1 MSVLVTDI
9 RQAIQALSGVNDLTF
24 EGIPC
29 TVSDIN
35 TNEMTCTCTPIN
47 GDAEFFDVLLN
58 ADADKGFTLIPA
70 NNSVVIV
77 QQTSQATAYVSM
89 VSKVDQIYLAGDANG
104 GLVKVQ
110 VLNAALNNLQTE
122 INTLKATLSSNLTL
136 MGAALSGVDGGVT
149 STQAGILSALVLPQI
164 NISQIENTTVQHG
177 NG

>member
-9 RQAIQALSGVNDLTF
+9 RQAIQALSGFNDLTF

-29 TVSDIN
+29 KVSDIN
-35 TNEMTCTCTPIN
+35 TTEMTCTCTPIN

-122 INTLKATLSSNLTL
+122 INTLKIAITAL
-136 MGAALSGVDGGVT
+136 MAGYAPIDGGVAL
-149 STQAGILSALVLPQI
+149 STFTALVLPQI
-164 NISQIENTTVQHG
+164 NISQIENTKVQHG

>member
-29 TVSDIN
+29 TVSNIN
-35 TNEMTCTCTPIN
+35 TTEMTCTCTPIN

-104 GLVKVQ
+104 GLVKIDDLKSQYDAMV
-110 VLNAALNNLQTE
+110 AAFKVA
-122 INTLKATLSSNLTL
+122 IAAGFS
-136 MGAALSGVDGGVT
+136 ALSGLDGGA
-149 STQAGILSALVLPQI
+149 SLSAFNASASSVL
-164 NISQIENTTVQHG
+164 NLNKTTLENQTVKHG

>member
-35 TNEMTCTCTPIN
+35 TTEMTCTCTPIN

-122 INTLKATLSSNLTL
+122 INTLKVAITAL
-136 MGAALSGVDGGVT
+136 MAGYAPIDGGVAL
-149 STQAGILSALVLPQI
+149 STFTALVLPQI
-164 NISQIENTTVQHG
+164 NISQIENTTVKHG

>member
-1 MSVLVTDI
+1 MSKEVTDI

-29 TVSDIN
+29 KVSDIN
-35 TNEMTCTCTPIN
+35 TTEMTCTCTPIN

-122 INTLKATLSSNLTL
+122 INTLKIAITAL
-136 MGAALSGVDGGVT
+136 MAGYAPIDGGVAL
-149 STQAGILSALVLPQI
+149 STFTALVLPQI

>member
-29 TVSDIN
+29 KVSNIN
-35 TNEMTCTCTPIN
+35 TTEMTCTCTPIN

-89 VSKVDQIYLAGDANG
+89 VSKVDQVYLAGDANG
-104 GLVKVQ
+104 GLVKIDDLKSQYDAMV
-110 VLNAALNNLQTE
+110 AAFKVA
-122 INTLKATLSSNLTL
+122 IAAGFS
-136 MGAALSGVDGGVT
+136 ALSGLDGGA
-149 STQAGILSALVLPQI
+149 SLSAFNASASSVL
-164 NISQIENTTVQHG
+164 NLNKTTLENTTVQHG

>member
-9 RQAIQALSGVNDLTF
+9 RQAIQALSGFNDLTF

-122 INTLKATLSSNLTL
+122 INTLKIAITAL
-136 MGAALSGVDGGVT
+136 MAGYAPIDGGVAL
-149 STQAGILSALVLPQI
+149 STFTALVLPQI
-164 NISQIENTTVQHG
+164 NISQIENTKVQHG

>member
-35 TNEMTCTCTPIN
+35 TTEMTCTCTPIN

-104 GLVKVQ
+104 GLVKIDDLKSQYDAMV
-110 VLNAALNNLQTE
+110 AAFKVA
-122 INTLKATLSSNLTL
+122 IAAGFS
-136 MGAALSGVDGGVT
+136 ALSGLDGGA
-149 STQAGILSALVLPQI
+149 SLSAFNASASSVL
-164 NISQIENTTVQHG
+164 NLNKTTLENQTVKHG

>member
-29 TVSDIN
+29 KVSDIN
-35 TNEMTCTCTPIN
+35 TTEMTCTCTPIN

-110 VLNAALNNLQTE
+110 VLNTALNNLQTE
-122 INTLKATLSSNLTL
+122 INTLKIAITAL
-136 MGAALSGVDGGVT
+136 MAGYAPIDGGAALST
-149 STQAGILSALVLPQI
+149 FTALVLPQI
-164 NISQIENTTVQHG
+164 NISQIENQTVKHG

>member
-29 TVSDIN
+29 KVSNIN
-35 TNEMTCTCTPIN
+35 TTEMTCTCTPIN

-70 NNSVVIV
+70 DKSVVIV

-122 INTLKATLSSNLTL
+122 INTLKVAITAL
-136 MGAALSGVDGGVT
+136 MAGYAPIDGGVAL
-149 STQAGILSALVLPQI
+149 STFTALVLPQI
-164 NISQIENTTVQHG
+164 NISQIENTTVKHG